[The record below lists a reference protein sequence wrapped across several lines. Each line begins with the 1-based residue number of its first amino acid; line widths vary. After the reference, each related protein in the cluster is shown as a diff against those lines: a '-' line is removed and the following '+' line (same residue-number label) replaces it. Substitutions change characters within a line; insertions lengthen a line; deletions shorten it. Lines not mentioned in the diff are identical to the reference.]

1 MFRPLSVLFTF
12 TLLLLVACGTEGP
25 EGPQGPVGP
34 RGPTGDAGVDGEDGE
49 DGEDGAPGMNGDPG
63 MDGAPGMNGDTGMDG
78 APGQPGTFVPTEGLV
93 AHYRADGVDLSGEGN
108 DATSTG
114 TITLVPDRLGI
125 PAAAASYDGASYFE
139 VLGHP
144 GLPTGA
150 APRTVSLWIRTTD
163 NNGSFLN
170 WGNGSNNGQRFGLI
184 VNAAGAPYFVG
195 QFADLTGAPASL
207 NDDAWHHVV
216 LTYDGVTVTMFV
228 DAFFNASADITLN
241 TVGTNLEIGRTAF
254 DHPPEAYVGAIDD
267 VRIYDRV
274 LSDQERGALYFED
287 GFH

>member
-1 MFRPLSVLFTF
+1 MLSPALRVVVIIIAG
-12 TLLLLVACGTEGP
+12 LLTGCGTEGP
-25 EGPQGPVGP
+25 EGPQGPAGP
-34 RGPTGDAGVDGEDGE
+34 QGPEG
-49 DGEDGAPGMNGDPG
+49 PPG
-63 MDGAPGMNGDTGMDG
+63 MDGDDGMNGTNGTNGMPGTDGMNGMDG
-78 APGQPGTFVPTEGLV
+78 ADGPPGTFVPTEGLV
-93 AHYRADGVDLSGEGN
+93 AHYRADGVDFTSNGN
-108 DATSTG
+108 NAVASG
-114 TITLVPDRLGI
+114 TITTVPDRLGH
-125 PAAAASYDGASYFE
+125 PDTAASYDGSSYFE
-139 VLGHP
+139 VLNHP
-144 GLPTGA
+144 GLPEGA

-195 QFADLTGAPASL
+195 QFADLPGTAANL

-216 LTYDGVTVTMFV
+216 ATYDGTTLTLYV
-228 DAFFNASADITLN
+228 DAFFNASADITLD

-254 DHPPEAYVGAIDD
+254 DHAAEPYVGAIDD

-274 LSDQERGALYFED
+274 LSDQERGALFFED